1 MGITCKPFGK
11 NKPIFVKMEN
21 EKAKK
26 ENAVKK
32 SAKTSKSDK

>member
-26 ENAVKK
+26 ENAAKK
-32 SAKTSKSDK
+32 PAKASK